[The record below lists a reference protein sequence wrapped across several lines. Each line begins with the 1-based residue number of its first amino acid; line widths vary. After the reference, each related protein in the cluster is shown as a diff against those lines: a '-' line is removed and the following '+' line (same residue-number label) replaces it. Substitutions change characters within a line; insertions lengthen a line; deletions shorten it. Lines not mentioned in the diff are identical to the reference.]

1 MIEAFLRTI
10 DKVIYKI
17 PYIISFQFWADED
30 VPADLLIIEALTDKL
45 IPESVALEVKIDGE
59 LFFTGIID
67 EQITCMRGAYFE
79 SKLVARSKT
88 ALLLDNQARPQLYN
102 RVSLNDIFERHI
114 KPYGFA
120 KINSPQNKTAN
131 NFLVKRGMS
140 EWDVLSKFCKI
151 VGLQEPHVLLDGTIE
166 VNGRKPAKTIEFSN
180 NNKERPFCDINILN
194 RRVQSVS
201 QVFIKHGCDY
211 QLCVPDL
218 KATSHEIFRKRYFES
233 EHVNK
238 QDKLADAEVYLKGK
252 NKLNFLVNIVVPQ
265 FIDVNISDKV
275 VVTHKKGQISN
286 LIVCGFKYEK
296 NKWGHRT
303 QLKLREFR

>member
-1 MIEAFLRTI
+1 
-10 DKVIYKI
+10 
-17 PYIISFQFWADED
+17 
-30 VPADLLIIEALTDKL
+30 
-45 IPESVALEVKIDGE
+45 
-59 LFFTGIID
+59 
-67 EQITCMRGAYFE
+67 MRGAYFE
-79 SKLVARSKT
+79 SKLVARTKA

-102 RVSLNDIFERHI
+102 RVSLNDIFERHV

-120 KINSPQNKTAN
+120 KINSPQNKTAS

-140 EWDVLSKFCKI
+140 EWDVLSRFCKI
-151 VGLQEPHVLLDGTIE
+151 VGLQEPYVLLNGTIE
-166 VNGRKPAKTIEFSN
+166 VNGRKTTKTIEFSN
-180 NNKERPFCDINILN
+180 NNKERPFCDINVIN
-194 RRVQSVS
+194 RRVQSIS

-233 EHVNK
+233 EYVNK
-238 QDKLADAEVYLKGK
+238 QDKLADAEVYLKKK

-275 VVTHKKGQISN
+275 IVTYKKGQISN

-296 NKWGHRT
+296 NKLGHRT